1 MLNDIEILKQVK
13 GKTVEEAIRLC
24 KENKFKFRITKE
36 DDRCL
41 MITMDCWMNRVS
53 AEVENGIVIKC
64 NIG

>member
-1 MLNDIEILKQVK
+1 MLNDIEILKHVK

-24 KENKFKFRITKE
+24 KENKFRFRVIKE

-41 MITMDCWMNRVS
+41 IITMDCWMNRVS